1 MHRDSQ
7 NDSTDTLESLKA
19 NSNISIAHLN
29 INLYR
34 YKFTELKN
42 IIKNY
47 FDIIVI
53 AETKLDYSFSTEQ
66 FGRDH
71 SEDSFHNGGGLLV
84 YVNENIPSK
93 PINITLPNDIELI
106 ALEISTKNTKWI
118 LLAVY
123 SLLILKTKFIF

>member
-7 NDSTDTLESLKA
+7 KDPTDTLESLKA

-29 INLYR
+29 INSYR

-53 AETKLDYSFSTEQ
+53 AETKLDYSFSK
-66 FGRDH
+66 D
-71 SEDSFHNGGGLLV
+71 
-84 YVNENIPSK
+84 
-93 PINITLPNDIELI
+93 
-106 ALEISTKNTKWI
+106 
-118 LLAVY
+118 
-123 SLLILKTKFIF
+123 

>member
-7 NDSTDTLESLKA
+7 KDPTDTLESLKA

-29 INLYR
+29 ISSCR

-53 AETKLDYSFSTEQ
+53 A
-66 FGRDH
+66 
-71 SEDSFHNGGGLLV
+71 
-84 YVNENIPSK
+84 
-93 PINITLPNDIELI
+93 
-106 ALEISTKNTKWI
+106 
-118 LLAVY
+118 
-123 SLLILKTKFIF
+123 